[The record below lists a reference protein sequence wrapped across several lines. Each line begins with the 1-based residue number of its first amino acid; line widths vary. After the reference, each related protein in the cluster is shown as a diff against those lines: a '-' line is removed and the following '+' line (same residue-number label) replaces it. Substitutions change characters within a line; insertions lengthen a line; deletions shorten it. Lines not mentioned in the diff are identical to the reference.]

1 MTPNDRPSDTPQAA
15 GEDAARPD
23 RGPGNFI
30 DERVADD
37 LRAGRHG
44 GRLVTRFPPEPN
56 GFLHIGHA
64 KSICLNFG
72 LAERHGGVCN
82 LRFDDTNP
90 EAEEARYVD
99 AIRRDVRWLGF
110 DWGER
115 EHFASD
121 YFEQLYAW
129 AVALVRAGRAYVDSQ
144 RPEAI
149 REGRGDFHRPGVES
163 PYRDRPVEE
172 SLALLEQ
179 MRRGALDPG
188 EAVLRAK
195 IDMRS
200 TDLKLR
206 DPLMYRIRKAAHH
219 RTGTAWSIYPMYDF
233 AHGLSDAI
241 EGVTHSLCTLEFQ
254 NHRPLYEWFIDAVGP
269 AHRPEQIEFA
279 RLNLSYTVLSKRKL
293 QRLVDGGY
301 VEGWDDPRLPTLA
314 GLRRRGYT
322 PEAIRAFCDRIGVS
336 KRDGVVDVTL
346 LEHAIRE
353 DLNDRSPRAMAV
365 LRPLRLVIDNYPDG
379 EVEHFEVPNHPTE
392 PAFGVREVPFS
403 RVLYVERDD
412 FMEDAPKNWWRL
424 APGREVRLRGACLVR
439 CTEVVKDAAG
449 EVVELR
455 CTWDPASRGGMP
467 ADGRKVRGTLHW
479 VSAAHAIPAEVR
491 LYDRLFD
498 VPNPS
503 ATEDDRDEPRAEAAA
518 RDDAFLTHLNQASL
532 EVLEGCRLEPSL
544 GDAPVGHRVQFE
556 RLGYFCRDEA
566 SSSGGQAV
574 WNRTIALKDSWG
586 KQAER

>member
-314 GLRRRGYT
+314 GRPR
-322 PEAIRAFCDRIGVS
+322 PSVPSAIAS
-336 KRDGVVDVTL
+336 
-346 LEHAIRE
+346 
-353 DLNDRSPRAMAV
+353 
-365 LRPLRLVIDNYPDG
+365 
-379 EVEHFEVPNHPTE
+379 
-392 PAFGVREVPFS
+392 
-403 RVLYVERDD
+403 
-412 FMEDAPKNWWRL
+412 
-424 APGREVRLRGACLVR
+424 
-439 CTEVVKDAAG
+439 
-449 EVVELR
+449 
-455 CTWDPASRGGMP
+455 ASR
-467 ADGRKVRGTLHW
+467 
-479 VSAAHAIPAEVR
+479 
-491 LYDRLFD
+491 
-498 VPNPS
+498 S
-503 ATEDDRDEPRAEAAA
+503 AT
-518 RDDAFLTHLNQASL
+518 
-532 EVLEGCRLEPSL
+532 
-544 GDAPVGHRVQFE
+544 
-556 RLGYFCRDEA
+556 A
-566 SSSGGQAV
+566 SS
-574 WNRTIALKDSWG
+574 T
-586 KQAER
+586 